1 MQFFHDR
8 KADRITMIQE
18 AHPIV
23 AWAVI
28 VPFALVVAFGGVH
41 TWMDEGLAFK
51 LFGLSFFGMAAFLA
65 WLAVFALTEMV
76 ATFDGKTRTLTI
88 RRTRPWGESSK
99 AIPFAEIFDV
109 VIADFWVIEHIEY
122 RVDILLAGERKV
134 RLRSNGEKEIEA
146 ALVDVRRLVRR

>member
-8 KADRITMIQE
+8 KADRITMVQE

-23 AWAVI
+23 GWAIV
-28 VPFALVVAFGGVH
+28 VPFALVAAFGGVH
-41 TWMDEGLAFK
+41 AWMDEGLAFK
-51 LFGLSFFGMAAFLA
+51 LFGLFFFGIAVFMA
-65 WLAVFALTEMV
+65 WLAVLALTEMV

-109 VIADFWVIEHIEY
+109 VTSDFWFIEYIEH

-134 RLRSNGEKEIEA
+134 RLRSNGEKEIES
-146 ALVDVRRLVRR
+146 ALVDVRSLIRR